1 MTLVFLLRRG
11 HCNVVVSNDLMGGS
25 SYHARQYYYT
35 NVIQDHQ
42 ELRSLLTWNGPET
55 RQNDGKEILLSM
67 KEGGHY
73 QTGRENQ
80 VLGLIFSDLL
90 HNNVLKCLKNV
101 SFYKMASEASNVS
114 FYSLKSVFV
123 FLRQNIAI
131 LDVKIQMRHFCWF
144 SNTVFIHTFDI
155 HFWCS
160 KEQRICRVFFFNY
173 NNFQKVGKELRQPQL
188 NRAEKLSS
196 S

>member
-1 MTLVFLLRRG
+1 
-11 HCNVVVSNDLMGGS
+11 MGGS

-55 RQNDGKEILLSM
+55 RHNEGKEILLSM

-90 HNNVLKCLKNV
+90 HNNVLKCL
-101 SFYKMASEASNVS
+101 
-114 FYSLKSVFV
+114 
-123 FLRQNIAI
+123 I
-131 LDVKIQMRHFCWF
+131 L
-144 SNTVFIHTFDI
+144 
-155 HFWCS
+155 
-160 KEQRICRVFFFNY
+160 
-173 NNFQKVGKELRQPQL
+173 
-188 NRAEKLSS
+188 
-196 S
+196 